1 MITSIRNDLV
11 LRARKLHRRGMRDR
25 LRAFLVEGVNGVGA
39 ALDAGVGLELL
50 FVTGG
55 AGAGIAELSRQAGTA
70 GVPVVEVS
78 DPVMSA
84 MADAETPPGAVAI
97 APFVDVDPIVLLDKE
112 PALSVVLDEVRD
124 PGNLGTILRTAQAA
138 GAGAVYLTTGTVDAY
153 NAKVVR
159 ASAGALFHVPVARE
173 VAVPWILNEL
183 GNRRV
188 RRVAADPTA
197 TATYDEVDMRGRCA
211 LVFGNEAR
219 GLTEEVAAAVDE
231 RASIPMEPSAESLN
245 VAIAAAVFLFE
256 AVRQRR
262 APGRAIP

>member
-1 MITSIRNDLV
+1 
-11 LRARKLHRRGMRDR
+11 MRDR
-25 LRAFLVEGVNGVGA
+25 FRAFLVEGVNGVGA
-39 ALDAGVGLELL
+39 ALDARVALEVL
-50 FVTGG
+50 FVAEGAGG
-55 AGAGIAELSRQAGTA
+55 AITELAGRASAVA
-70 GVPVVEVS
+70 VPVVEVS
-78 DPVMSA
+78 NPVMGAIS
-84 MADAETPPGAVAI
+84 DAETPPGAVAV
-97 APFVDVDPIVLLDKE
+97 APFVDVDPTALLDE
-112 PALSVVLDEVRD
+112 DPALSVVLDEVRD
-124 PGNLGTILRTAQAA
+124 PGNLGTILRTARAA
-138 GAGAVYLTTGTVDAY
+138 GAGGVYLTKGTVDAY

-159 ASAGALFHVPVARE
+159 ASAGAFFHVPVARE
-173 VAVPWILNEL
+173 VAVPWILSEL

-262 APGRAIP
+262 AMP